1 MSRKDNEVRVT
12 PSVLD
17 RLLDFEPRN
26 QNEAPKSKSRS
37 VAELKQSVRR
47 DLEWLLNS
55 RSYHTEID
63 EKSEEIKKSVVTYG
77 LPDFTGMSVRNRHDM
92 NKLRKAVE
100 DAIKRFEP
108 RFLDVK
114 LVVDEPD
121 NKDRMIRFRIEAFLN
136 MEPAPE
142 PITFDTVL
150 ELGSGDF
157 VVK

>member
-26 QNEAPKSKSRS
+26 QNEAPKSNSRS

-55 RSYHTEID
+55 RSYHAEID
-63 EKSEEIKKSVVTYG
+63 EKAEEIRKSVVTYG

-92 NKLRKAVE
+92 KKLKKALE
-100 DAIKRFEP
+100 EAIKRFEP

-114 LVVDEPD
+114 LVVDDPD
-121 NKDRMIRFRIEAFLN
+121 NKDRMIKFRIEAFLN

-142 PITFDTVL
+142 PVTFDTVL